1 MARLPYLDA
10 SDLKPEDRG
19 LLARNINLHRALVH
33 NPEATRAFGAL
44 GQYIRH
50 RTKLDPRLRELA
62 ILQIGWRA
70 RSPYEWSHHIRIGY
84 DFGVTDADIEALI
97 AEDAGRP
104 NGLEPVAKLVL
115 KGAREVH
122 DGAMSAETFAAL
134 QQHLDNAEL
143 MDLVVTATFY
153 CAVVRL
159 LASLE
164 IDVEESYMPY
174 LRKHPLPA

>member
-1 MARLPYLDA
+1 M
-10 SDLKPEDRG
+10 
-19 LLARNINLHRALVH
+19 
-33 NPEATRAFGAL
+33 
-44 GQYIRH
+44 
-50 RTKLDPRLRELA
+50 
-62 ILQIGWRA
+62 
-70 RSPYEWSHHIRIGY
+70 
-84 DFGVTDADIEALI
+84 
-97 AEDAGRP
+97 
-104 NGLEPVAKLVL
+104 L